1 MSIQNRLV
9 SVLEIDEEDQTT
21 TKMTT
26 PLRPKQPIPT
36 LPCRLITP
44 TKDVITWFPDGYIS
58 KKYKSGKSETWVP
71 KEISMFETTIDM
83 LTPTGHLHS
92 IHYATETDPTELEG
106 DMVNF
111 HMIDN
116 GEDSD
121 IMCWEDE
128 CKCFEEG
135 MISFEDCHENSRCET
150 LGFHVGDGDC
160 PVCGPEVEDEGGN
173 WTPRGGCYC
182 ADEEY

>member
-1 MSIQNRLV
+1 MSIQNRLM
-9 SVLEIDEEDQTT
+9 SVLEIDEEDKKTN
-21 TKMTT
+21 KMTT

-44 TKDVITWFPDGYIS
+44 SEDVITWFPDGYIT
-58 KKYKSGKSETWVP
+58 KKYKNGDSETWVP
-71 KEISMFETTIDM
+71 VLMMGIPSTFDM
-83 LTPTGHLHS
+83 LTPNGHMHAT
-92 IHYATETDPTELEG
+92 HYMIEVDPTELEG

-121 IMCWEDE
+121 IMCWENE

-135 MISFEDCHENSRCET
+135 VINFGDYEHSRCET

-160 PVCGPEVEDEGGN
+160 PVCGPEVEDEGSN
-173 WTPRGGCYC
+173 WTPRVGCYC
-182 ADEEY
+182 ADDEC